1 MKARISAEVFLP
13 GEFVREEL
21 ETRSWTQADLA
32 EFMGRPL
39 RSINE
44 IINGKKGIT
53 AETAIQLGNA
63 FGTSAEYW
71 INLESAYRLH
81 IARRQGRKTLRRA
94 RS

>member
-1 MKARISAEVFLP
+1 MKARIPAEVFPP

-21 ETRSWTQADLA
+21 ETRGRTQADLA

-81 IARRQGRKTLRRA
+81 VARRERREMLRRA
-94 RS
+94 R

>member
-1 MKARISAEVFLP
+1 MKDRIPAEVFPP
-13 GEFVREEL
+13 GQFLREEL
-21 ETRSWTQADLA
+21 ETRGWTQADLA

-53 AETAIQLGNA
+53 AETAIGLGTV

-81 IARRQGRKTLRRA
+81 IARGRRKEVLRRV
-94 RS
+94 R

>member
-1 MKARISAEVFLP
+1 MKDRIPAEIFPP

-21 ETRSWTQADLA
+21 ETRRWTQADLA

-44 IINGKKGIT
+44 IINCKKGIT
-53 AETAIQLGNA
+53 AETAIGLGKA

-71 INLESAYRLH
+71 LNLESAYRLH
-81 IARRQGRKTLRRA
+81 VARRERREIVRRA
-94 RS
+94 H

>member
-1 MKARISAEVFLP
+1 MKARIPAEVFP
-13 GEFVREEL
+13 AGEFVREEL
-21 ETRSWTQADLA
+21 ETRGWTQADLA

-81 IARRQGRKTLRRA
+81 IARRQGRKILRRA